1 MNILITGG
9 LGYIGSH
16 LASYLTG
23 KNLSIYIIDNLN
35 NSKKNVFSKIKKLN
49 KNIKTF
55 ENIDL
60 QNKQKLINYFK
71 HKKVDV
77 VIHLAGL
84 KSVSESFLKSKEY
97 YQNNIIGFTN
107 LLDVMTT
114 YKVNKIIFSS
124 SATVY
129 SEKNYKGLTEED
141 ELYTNSVYGFT
152 KKTIEDIIIM
162 KSKNFNLNFVILRYF
177 NPAGCHKTGLIGEDT
192 IRTPNNLFP
201 YIGQII
207 SGRKKFLKIFGK
219 NYRTKDGTGAR
230 DYVHIKDLS
239 EAHIRSIFLLNR
251 KNINEIINIGSAKQ
265 TTVLSVIDAFKKYC
279 KFKIKYKYYK
289 NRAGDLD
296 TIFTNNNK
304 AKKVLNWKPKKKLK
318 DIILS
323 AYSYYKNDKN
333 N

>member
-23 KNLSIYIIDNLN
+23 KNLSIHIIDNLN
-35 NSKKNVFSKIKKLN
+35 NSKKNVFKKIKKLN

-60 QNKQKLINYFK
+60 QNKKKLINYFK
-71 HKKVDV
+71 HKKIDV
-77 VIHLAGL
+77 VIHLAGF

-97 YQNNIIGFTN
+97 YRNNIIGFTN
-107 LLDVMTT
+107 LLAVMTT

-152 KKTIEDIIIM
+152 KKTIENIIIM

-177 NPAGCHKTGLIGEDT
+177 NPAGCHETGLIGEDT
-192 IRTPNNLFP
+192 VRTPNNLFP
-201 YIGQII
+201 YIGKII

-230 DYVHIKDLS
+230 DYIHIKDLS
-239 EAHIRSIFLLNR
+239 EAHIRSIFLLIN
-251 KNINEIINIGSAKQ
+251 KNTNEIINIGSAKK
-265 TTVLSVIDAFKKYC
+265 TTVLSVIDAFTKYC

-296 TIFTNNNK
+296 AIFTNNNK

-323 AYSYYKNDKN
+323 TYYYYKNDKN